1 MTEHEAKIRRAVLAF
16 EKMGHR
22 ATLVENTDRYTII
35 DWRKGTG
42 GSDYYVNYII
52 DKKRGSLIIS
62 GDLGDCIA
70 TWYNRNTVHNIA
82 GYVRDIGYFI
92 EKFQCSSDCYIYDDE
107 EIIKDIQRELIEAGA
122 EYSDEDWEEFKED
135 VFEYTTDNGFIP
147 HGHARDSLDTHLG
160 EDWWDGSSEW
170 GRSVSQRVYLWA
182 AGLNMAVDQLT
193 EFCLLTEED

>member
-1 MTEHEAKIRRAVLAF
+1 MDSQMRRAVLAF

-35 DWRKGTG
+35 DWRKGNG

-52 DKKRGSLIIS
+52 DKKRGYLIIS
-62 GDLGDCIA
+62 GDLGECIA
-70 TWYNRNTVHNIA
+70 TWYSRNTVHNIA
-82 GYVRDIGYFI
+82 GYVRNISYFI
-92 EKFQCSSDCYIYDDE
+92 EKIKCSSDCYIYDE
-107 EIIKDIQRELIEAGA
+107 EKIIDAVRLELRKAGVTRLN
-122 EYSDEDWEEFKED
+122 DWEKFKEE
-135 VFEYTTDNGFIP
+135 VYEYTTDSGFIP
-147 HGHARDSLDTHLG
+147 HGHARDFLDANLG
-160 EDWWDGSSEW
+160 EDWWDGSNKW